1 MALAVSSA
9 KTDITP
15 TLAQNPY
22 MAGYGVDQ
30 PRQATGTQSPLY
42 ARCLI
47 LWDDG
52 FPNAIVVA
60 DVLAFS
66 RPLHQSIHQQVL
78 ALNNDW
84 AYSDVILATQHTHNG
99 PVLPGELD
107 PYISYNITDLSLV
120 NSYATT
126 LQTKIVDVVRAA
138 LNATRI
144 PCTLDYKV
152 ASQGFSYNREGLPY
166 QETAVPVLVA
176 RRTNGQPAAVLF
188 SFGTHPVSAGAQSK
202 WDGDYPALA
211 CSVIEAAIPGCF
223 ALFVL
228 GPHGDQDPIG
238 GADWSLRTQHGTN
251 LGNAVVSATG
261 SPGRAVGSPIRTHF
275 EDVRLPLD
283 VTDTPANLA
292 AVRAIYEVRRNN
304 AAYGWYRRHAEL
316 MIQEIDNHNFETE
329 IPVPVHVWKLQGS
342 PILRMALIGGEL
354 VSGYAV
360 YLRSLYGGPGGILV
374 GACAGEVPSYVPSD
388 ELLPPIRSNG
398 SYAGGWDADSAG
410 IAGGSMTVYRQIGHF
425 RAGVGGAES
434 RLVAALNSALA

>member
-22 MAGYGVDQ
+22 MAGYAADQ

-47 LWDDG
+47 FWDDG

-66 RPLHQSIHQQVL
+66 RSLHQSIHQQVL
-78 ALNNDW
+78 ALSSDW
-84 AYSDVILATQHTHNG
+84 AYSDVILAAQHTHNG

-107 PYISYNITDLSLV
+107 PYISYNLTNQSLV

-138 LNATRI
+138 LNATRT

-176 RRTNGQPAAVLF
+176 RKSNGQPAAVLF
-188 SFGTHPVSAGAQSK
+188 SYGTHPVSAGSQSK
-202 WDGDYPALA
+202 WDGDYPARA

-228 GPHGDQDPIG
+228 GPHGDQNPM
-238 GADWSLRTQHGTN
+238 GAASWNLRTLHGTS
-251 LGNAVVSATG
+251 LGNAVVSAAG
-261 SPGRAVGSPIRTHF
+261 SPGRVVGGPIRTHF
-275 EDVRLPLD
+275 EDVSLPLD
-283 VTDTPANLA
+283 VTDTPENLA
-292 AVRAIYEVRRNN
+292 AVRAIYQVRLTN
-304 AAYGWYRRHAEL
+304 APYGFYRRHAEL
-316 MIQEIDNHNFETE
+316 MIQEIDNHNFEKE
-329 IPVPVHVWKLQGS
+329 IPVPLQIWKLQGS
-342 PILRMALIGGEL
+342 PVLRIALIGGEL

-360 YLRSLYGGPGGILV
+360 FLRNLYGGPGGILV
-374 GACAGEVPSYVPSD
+374 GACAGEVPSYVASD
-388 ELLPPIRSNG
+388 ELLPPVRSNG
-398 SYAGGWDADSAG
+398 SYAGGWDPDSPG
-410 IAGGSMTVYRQIGHF
+410 IAGGSMTVYRQIGHL
-425 RAGVGGAES
+425 RAGTGGAES
-434 RLVAALNSALA
+434 KLVAALQSALA

>member
-15 TLAQNPY
+15 TLAENPY
-22 MAGYGVDQ
+22 MGGFAADQ
-30 PRQATGTQSPLY
+30 PREATGTQSPLY
-42 ARCLI
+42 VRCLI
-47 LWDDG
+47 FWDDG

-60 DVLAFS
+60 DVLAFA
-66 RPLHQSIHQQVL
+66 RPLHQAIHQQVL
-78 ALNNDW
+78 ALNSDW
-84 AYSDVILATQHTHNG
+84 AYSDVILAAQHTHNG

-120 NSYATT
+120 NNYATS
-126 LQTKIVDVVRAA
+126 LQTKIVDVVQAA
-138 LNATRI
+138 LDATRT

-176 RRTNGQPAAVLF
+176 RKSNGQPAAVLF
-188 SFGTHPVSAGAQSK
+188 SYGTHPVTAGAQST

-228 GPHGDQDPIG
+228 GPDGDQNPMG
-238 GADWSLRTQHGTN
+238 AADWSLCTLHGTS

-261 SPGRAVGSPIRTHF
+261 SPGRMVGGPIRTHF
-275 EDVRLPLD
+275 EDVSLPLD
-283 VTDTPANLA
+283 VTDAPENLA
-292 AVRAIYEVRRNN
+292 AVRAIYQVRRDN
-304 AAYGWYRRHAEL
+304 AGFGFYRRHAEL
-316 MIQEIDNHNFETE
+316 MLQEIDNHDFATE
-329 IPVPVHVWKLQGS
+329 VPLPVHVWKLQGS
-342 PILRMALIGGEL
+342 PILRIALTGGEL

-360 YLRSLYGGPGGILV
+360 YLRNLYGGPGGILV
-374 GACAGEVPSYVPSD
+374 GGCAGEVPSYVPSD

-398 SYAGGWDADSAG
+398 SYAGGWDPDSPG
-410 IAGGSMTVYRQIGHF
+410 IAGGSMTVYRQIGHL
-425 RAGVGGAES
+425 RAGTGGAES
-434 RLVAALNSALA
+434 KLIAALTSALA